1 MSPLWS
7 DEALARAAWDKAVD
21 RGLVDETSA
30 PVRKIHPAVPGAL
43 AAGTDNPYPATAD
56 GRGRE

>member
-30 PVRKIHPAVPGAL
+30 PVRKIHPSWMERVRRPQRPRHHSFAL
-43 AAGTDNPYPATAD
+43 
-56 GRGRE
+56 